1 MRLNKRYRQLTA
13 VLLLAMYAFIATP
26 VQLWHHHDSEKH
38 ITDAG
43 IKTSF
48 VSKIANAASEANCL
62 ICHHQYSVYNDDI
75 IIPLIAAVTEFS
87 LQNGYYIAELV
98 HFIALPSQ
106 NKGPPVFSN
115 IQLFLNC

>member
-1 MRLNKRYRQLTA
+1 MHLTKRYRQLTA
-13 VLLLAMYAFIATP
+13 ILLLVVYAFIATP
-26 VQLWHHHDSEKH
+26 VQLWHHHDAEKP

-48 VSKIANAASEANCL
+48 VSKIADTVSEANCL

-75 IIPLIAAVTEFS
+75 IVPVIAAVTEFS
-87 LQNGYYIAELV
+87 FQNGHYTPVLV